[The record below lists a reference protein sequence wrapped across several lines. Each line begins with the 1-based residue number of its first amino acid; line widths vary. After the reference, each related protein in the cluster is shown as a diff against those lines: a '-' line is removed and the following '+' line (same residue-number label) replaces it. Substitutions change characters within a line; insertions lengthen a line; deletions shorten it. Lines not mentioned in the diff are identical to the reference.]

1 MLWGVLLYIAFYSGG
16 AERCIRTYEIAVRT
30 VLVFIIVSGPLG
42 FCYRAVKINVT
53 GIIQL
58 EAVGYNI
65 ISRSGLVADALQL

>member
-1 MLWGVLLYIAFYSGG
+1 MLWGVLLYIAFYSDS
-16 AERCIRTYEIAVRT
+16 AERRIRTYGTAVIT

-65 ISRSGLVADALQL
+65 ISRSGLVSDARQL

>member
-1 MLWGVLLYIAFYSGG
+1 MLWGVLLYTAFYSDS
-16 AERCIRTYEIAVRT
+16 AEQRIRTYGTAVIT

-65 ISRSGLVADALQL
+65 ISRSGLVSDARQL